1 MSLSLMKK
9 PAIRQSLAVTIATL
23 MMTVTHAASA
33 EQEEIAQ
40 LRVGVE
46 ALHALIQKSLP
57 QLQQSSVVSHT
68 TKPETTTSIVVEKTP
83 VHPAATMLGTS
94 DQFHPK
100 AHRILG
106 NGLML
111 ANYTNNFAD
120 NLISTDTVKIKTLE
134 QGQLKVIYRLAM
146 PVTLG
151 MKYV

>member
-40 LRVGVE
+40 LRVDVE
-46 ALHALIQKSLP
+46 ALKALIKQNFP
-57 QLQQSSVVSHT
+57 QVKQAPLVSNT
-68 TKPETTTSIVVEKTP
+68 IKPETTTSIVVEKTP
-83 VHPAATMLGTS
+83 VHLAATILGTS

-120 NLISTDTVKIKTLE
+120 NLISTDTVKINTLE
-134 QGQLKVIYRLAM
+134 QGRLNLM
-146 PVTLG
+146 YSPVTPVTLG

>member
-46 ALHALIQKSLP
+46 ALHALIQ
-57 QLQQSSVVSHT
+57 QNFLQVQQVPLVSNT

-111 ANYTNNFAD
+111 ANYTNNFAV

-134 QGQLKVIYRLAM
+134 QGRLKVIYRLAM